1 MEFVTNPAA
10 AFSSEDEQNAMVSTL
25 DAVVSSFYDPR
36 SPDREAASE
45 IMLGL
50 RQHPMGWMRVD
61 TILERSS
68 QDSTRYFA
76 LSILEDAIKLRW
88 REMPPDQREG
98 VKNFVMT
105 KCIELSETQE
115 SLAANSRFLQKL
127 NLVLVQIL
135 KHEWPHNWPTFI
147 PDICGASQSRPSWC
161 ENNMHI
167 LLLLSEEIFEFS
179 KEEITSEKALRL
191 KERLDAEFE
200 QIFKLCEFILRS
212 DGVAESLLI
221 VTLKTIIR
229 FIVWIR
235 LGYLFETDLARVV
248 VNRML
253 PVPALRNQ
261 AMAVLCEIAG
271 LTSGTEAYHTE
282 LTVIYSET
290 MSQLVGVI
298 SPDMDLKEAYDV
310 MDGHDG
316 EFIQRLGLFL
326 TNFYKPFACTRGS
339 EPRGTL
345 ANWHDLPY
353 SNFTC
358 E

>member
-1 MEFVTNPAA
+1 
-10 AFSSEDEQNAMVSTL
+10 
-25 DAVVSSFYDPR
+25 
-36 SPDREAASE
+36 
-45 IMLGL
+45 MLGL

-135 KHEWPHNWPTFI
+135 KHEWPDNWPTFI

-212 DGVAESLLI
+212 DGVAESLL
-221 VTLKTIIR
+221 VRASCCLGAFCVYHAKR
-229 FIVWIR
+229 FEFMGRHVVWAR
-235 LGYLFETDLARVV
+235 FVYHAKRFEFMGRHVVWARFVY
-248 VNRML
+248 RAKRFKFMGCH
-253 PVPALRNQ
+253 
-261 AMAVLCEIAG
+261 VLYCF
-271 LTSGTEAYHTE
+271 
-282 LTVIYSET
+282 YSCCNIEW
-290 MSQLVGVI
+290 QNEWR
-298 SPDMDLKEAYDV
+298 D
-310 MDGHDG
+310 
-316 EFIQRLGLFL
+316 
-326 TNFYKPFACTRGS
+326 
-339 EPRGTL
+339 
-345 ANWHDLPY
+345 
-353 SNFTC
+353 
-358 E
+358 